1 MVKKRF
7 KNSGRFFLIILFVIL
22 IILIRTF
29 ENHLFYDPFLVF
41 FKLDYQNR
49 VLPNYDGIQL
59 FFGLLL
65 RYGLNTIFSLVLI
78 FLLFKERK
86 IIVFLTWLYFI
97 FFIILITIFF
107 GILAL
112 DDNPNYL
119 VLFYIRRF
127 LIQPL
132 FLILFV
138 PAFYYQKMKNNS
150 LP

>member
-1 MVKKRF
+1 MIKERF
-7 KNSGRFFLIILFVIL
+7 RNTVRFLLMILLVIL
-22 IILIRTF
+22 IILVRIF

-49 VLPNYDGIQL
+49 VLPNYDGVQL
-59 FFGLLL
+59 FFGLLF
-65 RYGLNTIFSLVLI
+65 RYGLNTIFSLGLL
-78 FLLFKERK
+78 FLLFMEKK
-86 IIVFLTWLYFI
+86 IVIFSIWLYLI

-107 GILAL
+107 SILIF
-112 DDNPNYL
+112 DNNPNYL

-132 FLILFV
+132 FLVLFV

-150 LP
+150 LS

>member
-7 KNSGRFFLIILFVIL
+7 KDRGRFFLIILFVIL
-22 IILIRTF
+22 IILIRTL

-41 FKLDYQNR
+41 FKLDYQNKA
-49 VLPNYDGIQL
+49 LPNYDGMQL

-65 RYGLNTIFSLVLI
+65 RYGLNTIFSLGLI
-78 FLLFKERK
+78 FLFFKERK
-86 IIVFLTWLYFI
+86 IVVFLAWLYLI
-97 FFIILITIFF
+97 FFIILISIFF

-138 PAFYYQKMKNNS
+138 PAFYYQKMKNNL

>member
-7 KNSGRFFLIILFVIL
+7 KNRGRFFLIILFVIL
-22 IILIRTF
+22 IILIRTL

-41 FKLDYQNR
+41 FKSDYQNR
-49 VLPNYDGIQL
+49 VLPNYNGIQL

-138 PAFYYQKMKNNS
+138 LAFYYQKMKNNS